1 MSQKTGDSFAMH
13 SISYSNETGR
23 DIVLCLSAAH
33 TNTRPKL
40 ERAFVCARVC
50 ADLHERPITHA
61 AGPQARLVSAPQK
74 PNSDSLLTMIR
85 SPPQRCIRGMVSAE
99 SFVVDPVPKEEKR
112 VEIDDRKS
120 AGAIRERRKGKGR
133 RGGTE
138 ERPSEA
144 G

>member
-23 DIVLCLSAAH
+23 DIVLCLSAARTRAY
-33 TNTRPKL
+33 TNTRPKA
-40 ERAFVCARVC
+40 RDAFVRARVC
-50 ADLHERPITHA
+50 VGLHERPITHA

-85 SPPQRCIRGMVSAE
+85 SPSQRYIRGMVSARVLRGG
-99 SFVVDPVPKEEKR
+99 SDAKEEKR

-120 AGAIRERRKGKGR
+120 AGAIP
-133 RGGTE
+133 GTT
-138 ERPSEA
+138 
-144 G
+144 